1 MRSACVYGSSL
12 GLCWAQVVPM
22 LGQVG
27 PMLSHVF
34 SFLVFDRFQYCS
46 FCPPSMHQPRTRR
59 TFPVAMLVCGL
70 DHPQPPRSQKNTCF
84 FSDSLF
90 LGQVVRSIATL
101 DPPMNIGMCIMKGGC
116 KILGKPVS
124 LWTRALWFKEEMASI
139 YRVPP
144 QKIEKFFQDVMSWK
158 PTDEFWPYALKK
170 PTDEFWPNPKSLF
183 LLNLVDWKFT

>member
-1 MRSACVYGSSL
+1 MRSACLHGSSL

-46 FCPPSMHQPRTRR
+46 FCPPSMHQLRKRR
-59 TFPVAMLVCGL
+59 TFPVAMLVCVLTTHSPL
-70 DHPQPPRSQKNTCF
+70 DLRKIRF
-84 FSDSLF
+84 FFRF
-90 LGQVVRSIATL
+90 LVLGPSGKVYCNFG
-101 DPPMNIGMCIMKGGC
+101 PPMNIGMCIMKGGC

-144 QKIEKFFQDVMSWK
+144 QKIEKFFQDVTSWK

-183 LLNLVDWKFT
+183 LLNLVDLKFT